1 MHFVKTTLSLFVLA
15 SLTSGQ
21 SVDPHD
27 AVAVRSTEEYRNYI
41 AARDEFVEALG
52 LYRRKFGGR
61 KCLEFSGKY
70 KCYFNAA
77 SAVCGCSKDK
87 FNKPCSC

>member
-52 LYRRKFGGR
+52 LYRRVSEPPYP
-61 KCLEFSGKY
+61 LPVLH
-70 KCYFNAA
+70 FNR
-77 SAVCGCSKDK
+77 V
-87 FNKPCSC
+87 